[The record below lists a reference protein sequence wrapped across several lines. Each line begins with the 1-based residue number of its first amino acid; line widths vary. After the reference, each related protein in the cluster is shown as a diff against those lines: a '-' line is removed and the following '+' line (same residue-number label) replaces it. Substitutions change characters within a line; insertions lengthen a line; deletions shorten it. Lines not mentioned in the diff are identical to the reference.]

1 MKGGLRGISPF
12 LLQNLIW
19 VPTRLILKFFGRFR
33 IAGRQNINNLPG
45 GVIFAVSHT
54 SELDAIVLPAAMSF
68 LSRHLPMFYVS
79 RGKGLYKNSGWRQI
93 LYGGLFFKAW
103 GAYPAIFGIK
113 NYEASLVY
121 HLEIL
126 SAGGSICIFPEGK
139 INHDGQLKT
148 AKGGVSYLSWKTG
161 KPVVPVLISGIR
173 QMKMRDFFLCKRKIH
188 ITFGEAVYPNK
199 LFVFCNNQPKID
211 DLLDNFLGAAQII
224 MEKIVD
230 LQGQDK
236 REDLCYISA
245 RACDH
250 YEKTKQTKRKKSI
263 TGQVYGRAGY

>member
-19 VPTRLILKFFGRFR
+19 VPTRLILKFFGSFK

-54 SELDAIVLPAAMSF
+54 NELDAIILPAAMSF

-79 RGKGLYKNSGWRQI
+79 RGKGLYEKSGWRQI
-93 LYGGLFFKAW
+93 FYGGLIFKAW

-113 NYEASLVY
+113 NYEASLSY
-121 HLEIL
+121 HLKIL

-161 KPVVPVLISGIR
+161 KPVIPVLISGIR
-173 QMKMRDFFLCKRKIH
+173 QMKVGDFFLRKRKIH
-188 ITFGEAVYPNK
+188 ITFGEALYPNE
-199 LFVFCNNQPKID
+199 LFAFCNGQPRID
-211 DLLDNFLGAAQII
+211 SSLDNFLGAAQIV
-224 MEKIVD
+224 MEKIID
-230 LQGQDK
+230 IQSRDK

-245 RACDH
+245 RGGDRR
-250 YEKTKQTKRKKSI
+250 EKTKQTKKNPI
-263 TGQVYGRAGY
+263 AGQVYGRAGY